1 MDWLP
6 IAEFA
11 ANNAVSETTG
21 VSPFFANYGFHPKLG
36 VKPSKPCPLTLSLTQ
51 KR

>member
-1 MDWLP
+1 M
-6 IAEFA
+6 AEFA
-11 ANNAVSETTG
+11 ANNVVLETIG

-36 VKPSKPCPLTLSLTQ
+36 VKPSKPYPLTLFLTQ